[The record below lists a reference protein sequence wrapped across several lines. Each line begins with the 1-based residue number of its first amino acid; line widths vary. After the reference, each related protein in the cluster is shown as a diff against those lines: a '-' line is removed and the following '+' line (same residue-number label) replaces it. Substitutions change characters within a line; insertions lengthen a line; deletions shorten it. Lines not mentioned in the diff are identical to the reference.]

1 MEIPYLVRNLPKGY
15 TSGRKAFAAKYDDK
29 ISLLRKTAGFVIVP
43 LLVDPN
49 TGNTGIIT
57 VGVAD

>member
-15 TSGRKAFAAKYDDK
+15 KSGRKDFMSKYADK
-29 ISLLRKTAGFVIVP
+29 VSGMRKSAGFIIVP

-49 TGNTGIIT
+49 TGNN
-57 VGVAD
+57 VAIYSIC